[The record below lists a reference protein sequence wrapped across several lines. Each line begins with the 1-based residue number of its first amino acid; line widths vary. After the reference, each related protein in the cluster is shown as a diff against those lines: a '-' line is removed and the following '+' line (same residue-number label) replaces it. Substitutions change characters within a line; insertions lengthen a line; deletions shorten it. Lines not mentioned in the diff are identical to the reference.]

1 MIYSSLLKFSF
12 IWNFHNKGSLEFD
25 LTSFETLKYVCVIKM
40 IEILSFL
47 PLINNSVTIGFSFL
61 CYLNIDILLHMD
73 LLHIDISYQYL
84 AVLLLNEVMH
94 LFFLI

>member
-25 LTSFETLKYVCVIKM
+25 LTSFDTLKYVCVIK
-40 IEILSFL
+40 
-47 PLINNSVTIGFSFL
+47 INNSVTIGFSFL